1 LGFDYR
7 ANSIFLNPGDKKYR
21 VACPQGKLLVIV
33 VGPVEN
39 NHTVRYQVQLF
50 QEVFVMHFGL
60 GNLNKPSNRLDGIN
74 EHVGFQP
81 PFLFPSFFGFLP
93 TPFST
98 SLNSRM
104 VVESIS
110 KTSLKVSPKVR
121 LSDKFYFCIFTHVVV
136 SLQNKLTTWG
146 QTFGE

>member
-1 LGFDYR
+1 
-7 ANSIFLNPGDKKYR
+7 
-21 VACPQGKLLVIV
+21 
-33 VGPVEN
+33 
-39 NHTVRYQVQLF
+39 
-50 QEVFVMHFGL
+50 MHFGL

-74 EHVGFQP
+74 EHVDFQT
-81 PFLFPSFFGFLP
+81 PFLFTVIFRVSSNTLQQVIK
-93 TPFST
+93 
-98 SLNSRM
+98 SRM